1 MTSTNQ
7 LHYHFWGPEAFWWG
21 GFPKLCQPQI
31 RMWQLPSL
39 RMPSVWSGLLK
50 DHRKSACF
58 KEIPMKQWI
67 WNWMI
72 PNAKSI
78 LDLHLAH
85 LRHDRMVAK
94 HLVSC
99 VSEWGEPA
107 TPRPQILVGNHP
119 FWSFGCPNVW
129 DIFKS
134 SMEKNLDI
142 EPWFSLTLSLSS
154 SRVDL
159 PRENRRD
166 KVSYGGSRKKI
177 CHGRTFAQDQPFQR
191 KNLFILHIVCAYWK
205 NYIQKNLFF
214 STPYISKQ
222 VYLNELSSFSRYNKI
237 WRLEAVFVSRG
248 KSRESSPKYP
258 EKPDV
263 LCLPSPRRSPWA
275 DASHVVNLSN
285 GTDNVV

>member
-1 MTSTNQ
+1 MESLWHVPQNLMTSINQ
-7 LHYHFWGPEAFWWG
+7 LHYHFSRFWQVQFWGPEAFWWG

-119 FWSFGCPNVW
+119 FWSFGCPYVW

-134 SMEKNLDI
+134 SREKLWHRTMVFAH
-142 EPWFSLTLSLSS
+142 PFALLFSSGLT
-154 SRVDL
+154 
-159 PRENRRD
+159 
-166 KVSYGGSRKKI
+166 SRKPA
-177 CHGRTFAQDQPFQR
+177 G
-191 KNLFILHIVCAYWK
+191 
-205 NYIQKNLFF
+205 
-214 STPYISKQ
+214 
-222 VYLNELSSFSRYNKI
+222 
-237 WRLEAVFVSRG
+237 WR
-248 KSRESSPKYP
+248 
-258 EKPDV
+258 
-263 LCLPSPRRSPWA
+263 
-275 DASHVVNLSN
+275 
-285 GTDNVV
+285 